1 MQNTEENKRD
11 AEKLHRIYKGLSEQG
26 KIMLLAYSTAI
37 WDKEL
42 ADIGARQRT
51 EEPEPT
57 AE

>member
-51 EEPEPT
+51 EEPEPA

>member
-1 MQNTEENKRD
+1 MQNTEKNKRD

-51 EEPEPT
+51 EEPEPA